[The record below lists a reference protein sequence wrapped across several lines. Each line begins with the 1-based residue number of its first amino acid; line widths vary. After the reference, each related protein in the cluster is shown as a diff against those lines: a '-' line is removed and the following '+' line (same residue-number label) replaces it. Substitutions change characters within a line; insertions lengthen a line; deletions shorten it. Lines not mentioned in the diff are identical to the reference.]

1 MTPGFETPPGPPAT
15 PSRLKQFMNRFSRAY
30 LKSAGDDV
38 EELQSQSEEGST
50 AVPADVLQ
58 LLMKMTE
65 RDFYALAGRAFKA
78 EGWAVSEAWRASPGG
93 VVALR
98 VTSPTGLWLVSGR
111 HWRSS
116 RVTEQHVAEL
126 AKVVASHGA
135 ATGGCLLSCGVPT
148 EAASAAASSGGI
160 TVLAG
165 EQLAHF
171 INAAADPEQSHADR
185 G

>member
-1 MTPGFETPPGPPAT
+1 MTSVFETPPAPPAT

-30 LKSAGDDV
+30 LKSAGIDT
-38 EELQSQSEEGST
+38 EQLQSQCEEGST
-50 AVPADVLQ
+50 AGSADVLH

-65 RDFYALAGRAFKA
+65 RDFYVLAGRAFKA

-98 VTSPTGLWLVSGR
+98 VTSPAGLWLVSGR
-111 HWRSS
+111 HWRSA

-126 AKVVASHGA
+126 AKVVASRGA
-135 ATGGCLLSCGVPT
+135 AAGGYLLTCGDLT
-148 EAASAAASSGGI
+148 DAALAMASSNGI
-160 TVLAG
+160 VVLAG
-165 EQLAHF
+165 DRLAHF
-171 INAAADPEQSHADR
+171 INAAADSEQGHADQ